1 MGVGRRAL
9 EMLVMPSFW
18 AGRRVL
24 VTGHTGFKGAWLSFW
39 LAELG
44 VEVSGL
50 ALAPDTKPN
59 LHDILALPKRGR
71 FVHADINDR
80 TALDALFEAARPEVV
95 FHLAAQALVRRSYA
109 TPVETFATNVVG
121 TTSVLDAVRRCH
133 HTRAVVVVTSDKVY
147 ENLNWPWGYRETDLL
162 GGHDPYSA
170 SKACAEI
177 ATSSMRRAFFG
188 PAGHPARIA
197 TARAGNVIGG
207 GDWASDRLVPDIVRG
222 CLGPEGVVR
231 LRNPGA
237 IRPWQHVLEP
247 LGAYLLLAERL
258 CSAPDAV
265 DEAGNDEAWNIGPD
279 ASENRPVSEIADALI
294 AALGRGRIELT
305 PQPGAPHEAHLLTL
319 DCAKARAGL
328 GWRPRLDFAATVA
341 LTATWY
347 SAWARGEDMASLT
360 GAQIA
365 AFTEAEA

>member
-44 VEVSGL
+44 AEVSGL

-162 GGHDPYSA
+162 GGHDP
-170 SKACAEI
+170 
-177 ATSSMRRAFFG
+177 
-188 PAGHPARIA
+188 
-197 TARAGNVIGG
+197 
-207 GDWASDRLVPDIVRG
+207 L
-222 CLGPEGVVR
+222 
-231 LRNPGA
+231 
-237 IRPWQHVLEP
+237 
-247 LGAYLLLAERL
+247 
-258 CSAPDAV
+258 
-265 DEAGNDEAWNIGPD
+265 
-279 ASENRPVSEIADALI
+279 
-294 AALGRGRIELT
+294 
-305 PQPGAPHEAHLLTL
+305 
-319 DCAKARAGL
+319 
-328 GWRPRLDFAATVA
+328 
-341 LTATWY
+341 
-347 SAWARGEDMASLT
+347 
-360 GAQIA
+360 
-365 AFTEAEA
+365 